1 MIIARIIT
9 VINNI
14 NNNNNNNNN
23 NDNNN
28 NNKGIL
34 KNPFEMDFFILNGKL

>member
-23 NDNNN
+23 DNNNN

-34 KNPFEMDFFILNGKL
+34 KIQFEMDFFILNGKL